1 LFPYHSPLGI
11 FGRDLLAIR
20 RGTGGLA
27 LERELSRSES
37 RKIRTVTS
45 GWNVPGSGG
54 KCVIDRLI
62 IESMRICSLLPGATE
77 IACALGLA
85 DEIVGVSHECD
96 FPAAARSKPV
106 LVRSRIDPTISGSG
120 EIDRQVGDLLR
131 SKQSLYALDEKLFKD
146 SEPDIILTQGLCD
159 VCALDYN
166 DVVRAARSLPQEP
179 TIVSLDPHCLADI
192 LNDVL
197 RIGEATHRSR
207 QAESLVQELKV
218 RIQAVRDRTARS
230 ASRPRVVCLEWLDPL
245 YIAGHWVPEMVQ
257 IAGGNDILGTAGE
270 PSVKIEWEALIT
282 CQPEI
287 LILMPCGFDLDRA
300 VRESSLLKNR
310 PGWQS
315 LPAVKDGRVF
325 AVSGADYF
333 SRPGPR
339 LVNGL
344 EILSQLF
351 HPQLSPAPISSDLAK
366 RVNL

>member
-1 LFPYHSPLGI
+1 
-11 FGRDLLAIR
+11 
-20 RGTGGLA
+20 
-27 LERELSRSES
+27 
-37 RKIRTVTS
+37 
-45 GWNVPGSGG
+45 
-54 KCVIDRLI
+54 
-62 IESMRICSLLPGATE
+62 MRICSLLPGATE

-85 DEIVGVSHECD
+85 DDLVGVSHECD

-106 LVRSRIDPTISGSG
+106 MVRSRIEPTMIGSG
-120 EIDRQVGDLLR
+120 EIDRRVGDLLR

-146 SEPDIILTQGLCD
+146 SEPDLILTQGLCD

-166 DVVRAARSLPQEP
+166 DVVQAARFLPREP
-179 TIVSLDPHCLADI
+179 RIVSLDPHSLADI

-207 QAESLVQELKV
+207 QAAALVQELKI

-230 ASRPRVVCLEWLDPL
+230 DSQPRVACLEWFDPL

-270 PSVKIEWEALIT
+270 PSVKIEWEALIASL
-282 CQPEI
+282 PEI

-310 PGWQS
+310 PGLES
-315 LPAVKDGRVF
+315 LPPVRDGRVF

-339 LVNGL
+339 LIEGL
-344 EILSQLF
+344 VILSQLF
-351 HPQLSPAPISSDLAK
+351 HPELFPAPISSDLAK

>member
-1 LFPYHSPLGI
+1 
-11 FGRDLLAIR
+11 
-20 RGTGGLA
+20 
-27 LERELSRSES
+27 
-37 RKIRTVTS
+37 
-45 GWNVPGSGG
+45 
-54 KCVIDRLI
+54 
-62 IESMRICSLLPGATE
+62 MRICSLLPGATE
-77 IACALGLA
+77 IACALGLS

-96 FPAAARSKPV
+96 FPAAARTKPV
-106 LVRSRIDPTISGSG
+106 MVRSRIDSSMIGSG
-120 EIDRQVGDLLR
+120 EIDRRVGDLLR
-131 SKQSLYALDEKLFKD
+131 SKQSLYALDDKLFVD

-166 DVVRAARSLPQEP
+166 DVVQAARSLARDP
-179 TIVSLDPHCLADI
+179 TIISLDPHCLADI
-192 LNDVL
+192 LTDVL

-207 QAESLVQELKV
+207 QAESLVQKLRD
-218 RIQAVRDRTARS
+218 RIEAVRDRTARS
-230 ASRPRVVCLEWLDPL
+230 ASQPRVACLEWLDPL

-270 PSVKIEWEALIT
+270 PSVKIEWDAVIASR
-282 CQPEI
+282 PEI
-287 LILMPCGFDLDRA
+287 LILLPCGFDLDRA

-310 PGWQS
+310 AGWQT

-339 LVNGL
+339 LIDGL

-351 HPQLSPAPISSDLAK
+351 HPELIPAPISSDLAK

>member
-1 LFPYHSPLGI
+1 
-11 FGRDLLAIR
+11 
-20 RGTGGLA
+20 
-27 LERELSRSES
+27 
-37 RKIRTVTS
+37 
-45 GWNVPGSGG
+45 
-54 KCVIDRLI
+54 
-62 IESMRICSLLPGATE
+62 MRICSLLPGATE

-96 FPAAARSKPV
+96 FPPAARTKTV
-106 LVRSRIDPTISGSG
+106 MVRSRIDPTSIGSS

-131 SKQSLYALDEKLFKD
+131 SNASLYALDEKLFKD

-166 DVVRAARSLPQEP
+166 EVVQAARSLRQDP

-197 RIGEATHRSR
+197 RIGEATDRSR
-207 QAESLVQELKV
+207 QAESLVQQLKH
-218 RIQAVRDRTARS
+218 RIEAVRDRTARA
-230 ASRPRVVCLEWLDPL
+230 ASQPRVACLEWFDPL
-245 YIAGHWVPEMVQ
+245 YIAGHWVPEMIQ
-257 IAGGNDILGTAGE
+257 IAGGNDILATAGN
-270 PSVKIEWEALIT
+270 PSFKIEWDAVIASL
-282 CQPEI
+282 PEI

-310 PGWQS
+310 ADWEM
-315 LPAVKDGRVF
+315 LPAVRDGRVF

-339 LVNGL
+339 LIDGL
-344 EILSQLF
+344 EILSQVIHPELF
-351 HPQLSPAPISSDLAK
+351 PTPLSSDLVK

>member
-1 LFPYHSPLGI
+1 
-11 FGRDLLAIR
+11 
-20 RGTGGLA
+20 
-27 LERELSRSES
+27 
-37 RKIRTVTS
+37 
-45 GWNVPGSGG
+45 
-54 KCVIDRLI
+54 
-62 IESMRICSLLPGATE
+62 MRICSLLPGATE

-96 FPAAARSKPV
+96 FPPAARTKTV
-106 LVRSRIDPTISGSG
+106 MVRSRIDPTSIGSS

-131 SKQSLYALDEKLFKD
+131 SNASLYALDEKLFKD

-166 DVVRAARSLPQEP
+166 EVVQAARSLRQDP

-197 RIGEATHRSR
+197 RIGEATDRSR
-207 QAESLVQELKV
+207 QAESMVQQLKH
-218 RIQAVRDRTARS
+218 RIEAVRDRTARA
-230 ASRPRVVCLEWLDPL
+230 ASQPRVACLEWFDPL
-245 YIAGHWVPEMVQ
+245 YIAGHWVPEMIQ
-257 IAGGNDILGTAGE
+257 IAGGNDILATAGN
-270 PSVKIEWEALIT
+270 PSFKIEWDAVIASL
-282 CQPEI
+282 PEI

-310 PGWQS
+310 ADWEM
-315 LPAVKDGRVF
+315 LPAVRDGRVF

-339 LVNGL
+339 LVDGL
-344 EILSQLF
+344 EILSQVIHPELF
-351 HPQLSPAPISSDLAK
+351 PTPLSSDLVK

>member
-1 LFPYHSPLGI
+1 
-11 FGRDLLAIR
+11 
-20 RGTGGLA
+20 
-27 LERELSRSES
+27 
-37 RKIRTVTS
+37 
-45 GWNVPGSGG
+45 
-54 KCVIDRLI
+54 
-62 IESMRICSLLPGATE
+62 MRICSLLPGATE

-96 FPAAARSKPV
+96 FPAAARTKPV
-106 LVRSRIDPTISGSG
+106 MVKSRIDPTTLDSG

-131 SKQSLYALDEKLFKD
+131 ANRGLYVLDEDLFRN
-146 SEPDIILTQGLCD
+146 SQPDIILTQGLCD

-166 DVVRAARSLPQEP
+166 DVVRAARSLGKDPH
-179 TIVSLDPHCLADI
+179 IVSLDPHCLADV

-197 RIGEATHRSR
+197 RIGEATDRYR
-207 QAESLVQELKV
+207 QAESLVQELKG
-218 RIQAVRDRTARS
+218 RIAAVRDRTERS
-230 ASRPRVVCLEWLDPL
+230 ADSQPRVGCLEWFDPI

-270 PSVKIEWEALIT
+270 PSAKVEWDAVIAAM
-282 CQPEI
+282 PEI

-310 PGWQS
+310 AGWQN
-315 LPAVKDGRVF
+315 LPAVRDGRVF

-339 LVNGL
+339 LVDGL

-351 HPQLSPAPISSDLAK
+351 HPQLSPRPISSDRAK

>member
-1 LFPYHSPLGI
+1 
-11 FGRDLLAIR
+11 
-20 RGTGGLA
+20 
-27 LERELSRSES
+27 
-37 RKIRTVTS
+37 
-45 GWNVPGSGG
+45 
-54 KCVIDRLI
+54 
-62 IESMRICSLLPGATE
+62 MRICSLLPGATE

-96 FPAAARSKPV
+96 FPAAVQAKPV
-106 LVRSRIDPTISGSG
+106 MVRSRIDSTTTGSG

-131 SKQSLYALDEKLFKD
+131 SKQSLYALDEELFKD

-166 DVVRAARSLPQEP
+166 DVVQAARSLPKDP
-179 TIVSLDPHCLADI
+179 RIVSLDPHCLSDI

-197 RIGEATHRSR
+197 RIGEATHRTR
-207 QAESLVQELKV
+207 QAESLVQELKG
-218 RIQAVRDRTARS
+218 RIKAVRDRTTGS
-230 ASRPRVVCLEWLDPL
+230 VSRPRVACLEWFDPL
-245 YIAGHWVPEMVQ
+245 YVAGHWVPEIVE

-270 PSVKIEWEALIT
+270 PSAKIAWDAVIAAM
-282 CQPEI
+282 PEI
-287 LILMPCGFDLDRA
+287 LILMPCGFDLQRA

-310 PGWQS
+310 PGWQT

-339 LVNGL
+339 LIDGL
-344 EILSQLF
+344 KILSQLV
-351 HPQLSPAPISSDLAK
+351 HPELFPTAISSELVK

>member
-1 LFPYHSPLGI
+1 
-11 FGRDLLAIR
+11 
-20 RGTGGLA
+20 
-27 LERELSRSES
+27 
-37 RKIRTVTS
+37 
-45 GWNVPGSGG
+45 
-54 KCVIDRLI
+54 
-62 IESMRICSLLPGATE
+62 MRICSLLPGATE

-85 DEIVGVSHECD
+85 DDIVGVSHECD
-96 FPAAARSKPV
+96 FPAAVRSKPV
-106 LVRSRIDPTISGSG
+106 MVRSRIDPTMIGSG

-146 SEPDIILTQGLCD
+146 SEPDLILTQGLCD

-166 DVVRAARSLPQEP
+166 DVVRAACSLAQEP

-197 RIGEATHRSR
+197 RIGEVTHRLR
-207 QAESLVQELKV
+207 QAESLVQELRL

-230 ASRPRVVCLEWLDPL
+230 ASQPRVACLEWFDPL

-270 PSVKIEWEALIT
+270 PSVKIEWEALIASR
-282 CQPEI
+282 PEV
-287 LILMPCGFDLDRA
+287 LILMPCGFDLERA
-300 VRESSLLKNR
+300 IRESSLLKDR
-310 PGWQS
+310 AGWQT
-315 LPAVKDGRVF
+315 LPAGRDGRVF

-339 LVNGL
+339 LIDGL
-344 EILSQLF
+344 EILGQLI
-351 HPQLSPAPISSDLAK
+351 HPELSPAPISSDLAK

>member
-1 LFPYHSPLGI
+1 MIQF
-11 FGRDLLAIR
+11 
-20 RGTGGLA
+20 
-27 LERELSRSES
+27 
-37 RKIRTVTS
+37 
-45 GWNVPGSGG
+45 
-54 KCVIDRLI
+54 
-62 IESMRICSLLPGATE
+62 MRICSLLPGATE

-106 LVRSRIDPTISGSG
+106 MVRSRIDPTIIGSG

-166 DVVRAARSLPQEP
+166 DVVQAARSLPQDP
-179 TIVSLDPHCLADI
+179 TIVSLDPHCLSDI

-197 RIGEATHRSR
+197 RIGEVTHRSR
-207 QAESLVQELKV
+207 QAESLAQELKLRV
-218 RIQAVRDRTARS
+218 EAVRDRTARS
-230 ASRPRVVCLEWLDPL
+230 ASQPRVACLEWFDPL

-257 IAGGNDILGTAGE
+257 IAGGNDVLGTAGE
-270 PSVKIEWEALIT
+270 PSVKIEWEALIASG
-282 CQPEI
+282 PEV
-287 LILMPCGFDLDRA
+287 LILMPCGFDLERA
-300 VRESSLLKNR
+300 IRESSLLKNR
-310 PGWQS
+310 PGWQI
-315 LPAVKDGRVF
+315 LPAVRDGRVF

-339 LVNGL
+339 LIDGL
-344 EILSQLF
+344 EIVSQLI
-351 HPQLSPAPISSDLAK
+351 HPELSLAPISSDLAK

>member
-1 LFPYHSPLGI
+1 
-11 FGRDLLAIR
+11 
-20 RGTGGLA
+20 
-27 LERELSRSES
+27 
-37 RKIRTVTS
+37 
-45 GWNVPGSGG
+45 
-54 KCVIDRLI
+54 
-62 IESMRICSLLPGATE
+62 MRICSLLPGATE

-106 LVRSRIDPTISGSG
+106 MVRSRIDPTKIRSG

-230 ASRPRVVCLEWLDPL
+230 ASRPRVVCLEWLDAL

>member
-1 LFPYHSPLGI
+1 
-11 FGRDLLAIR
+11 
-20 RGTGGLA
+20 
-27 LERELSRSES
+27 
-37 RKIRTVTS
+37 
-45 GWNVPGSGG
+45 
-54 KCVIDRLI
+54 
-62 IESMRICSLLPGATE
+62 MRICSLLPGATE

-96 FPAAARSKPV
+96 FPPAARTKTV
-106 LVRSRIDPTISGSG
+106 MVRSRIDPTSIGSS

-131 SKQSLYALDEKLFKD
+131 SNASLYALDEKLFKD

-166 DVVRAARSLPQEP
+166 EVVQAARSLRQDP

-197 RIGEATHRSR
+197 RIGEATDRSR
-207 QAESLVQELKV
+207 QAESLVQQLKH
-218 RIQAVRDRTARS
+218 RIEAVRDRTARA
-230 ASRPRVVCLEWLDPL
+230 ASQPRVACLEWFDPL
-245 YIAGHWVPEMVQ
+245 YIAGHWVPEMIQ
-257 IAGGNDILGTAGE
+257 IAGGNDILATAGN
-270 PSVKIEWEALIT
+270 PSFKIEWDAVIASL
-282 CQPEI
+282 PEI

-310 PGWQS
+310 ADWEM
-315 LPAVKDGRVF
+315 LPAVRDGRVF

-339 LVNGL
+339 LVDGL
-344 EILSQLF
+344 KILSQVIHPELF
-351 HPQLSPAPISSDLAK
+351 PTPLSSDLVK

>member
-1 LFPYHSPLGI
+1 
-11 FGRDLLAIR
+11 
-20 RGTGGLA
+20 
-27 LERELSRSES
+27 
-37 RKIRTVTS
+37 
-45 GWNVPGSGG
+45 
-54 KCVIDRLI
+54 
-62 IESMRICSLLPGATE
+62 MRICSLLPGATE

-106 LVRSRIDPTISGSG
+106 MVRSRIDPTTIGSG
-120 EIDRQVGDLLR
+120 EIDRRVGDLLR
-131 SKQSLYALDEKLFKD
+131 SKQSLYVLDEKSFKD

-166 DVVRAARSLPQEP
+166 DVVQAARSLATDPC
-179 TIVSLDPHCLADI
+179 IISLDPHCLADI

-197 RIGEATHRSR
+197 RIGGATNRYR
-207 QAESLVQELKV
+207 QAESLVQELNL

-230 ASRPRVVCLEWLDPL
+230 ASQPRAACLEWFDPI

-270 PSVKIEWEALIT
+270 PSAKLEWDAVIASL
-282 CQPEI
+282 PEV
-287 LILMPCGFDLDRA
+287 LILMPCGFDLERT

-310 PGWQS
+310 AGWQT
-315 LPAVKDGRVF
+315 LPAVRDGRIF

-333 SRPGPR
+333 SRPGPS
-339 LVNGL
+339 LIDGL
-344 EILSQLF
+344 EILNQIV
-351 HPQLSPAPISSDLAK
+351 HPELSSAPISSDLVK

>member
-1 LFPYHSPLGI
+1 
-11 FGRDLLAIR
+11 
-20 RGTGGLA
+20 
-27 LERELSRSES
+27 
-37 RKIRTVTS
+37 
-45 GWNVPGSGG
+45 
-54 KCVIDRLI
+54 
-62 IESMRICSLLPGATE
+62 MRICSLLPGATE

-85 DEIVGVSHECD
+85 DELVGVSHECD
-96 FPAAARSKPV
+96 FPAAARNKPV
-106 LVRSRIDPTISGSG
+106 MVRSRIDPTMIGSG

-131 SKQSLYALDEKLFKD
+131 SNQSLYALDEKLFKD
-146 SEPDIILTQGLCD
+146 SEPDLILTQGLCD

-166 DVVRAARSLPQEP
+166 DVVQAARSLPRDP

-197 RIGEATHRSR
+197 RIGEATQRSR
-207 QAESLVQELKV
+207 QAESLVQKLEF

-230 ASRPRVVCLEWLDPL
+230 ASKPRVSCLEWFDPL
-245 YIAGHWVPEMVQ
+245 YIAGHWVPEMVE

-270 PSVKIEWEALIT
+270 PSVKVEWNAVVASL
-282 CQPEI
+282 PEI

-310 PGWQS
+310 PGWQT
-315 LPAVKDGRVF
+315 LPAVKDGRIF

-339 LVNGL
+339 LIDGL

-351 HPQLSPAPISSDLAK
+351 HPDLSPAPISSDIAK
-366 RVNL
+366 RVTL

>member
-1 LFPYHSPLGI
+1 
-11 FGRDLLAIR
+11 
-20 RGTGGLA
+20 
-27 LERELSRSES
+27 
-37 RKIRTVTS
+37 
-45 GWNVPGSGG
+45 
-54 KCVIDRLI
+54 
-62 IESMRICSLLPGATE
+62 MRICSLLPGATE

-106 LVRSRIDPTISGSG
+106 MVRSRIDPTTIGSG

-166 DVVRAARSLPQEP
+166 DVVRAACSLPGEP
-179 TIVSLDPHCLADI
+179 RIISLDPHCLGDI

-197 RIGEATHRSR
+197 RIGEATHSSR
-207 QAESLVQELKV
+207 QAESLVQELKL

-230 ASRPRVVCLEWLDPL
+230 ASQPRVACLEWFDPL
-245 YIAGHWVPEMVQ
+245 YIAGHWVPEMIQ
-257 IAGGNDILGTAGE
+257 IAGGNDILATAGE
-270 PSVKIEWEALIT
+270 PSVKIEWDAVIASR
-282 CQPEI
+282 PEI

-300 VRESSLLKNR
+300 VYESSLLRNCA
-310 PGWQS
+310 GWQT

-339 LVNGL
+339 LIDGL
-344 EILSQLF
+344 EILSQLL
-351 HPQLSPAPISSDLAK
+351 HPELSPAPISSDLAK

>member
-1 LFPYHSPLGI
+1 
-11 FGRDLLAIR
+11 
-20 RGTGGLA
+20 
-27 LERELSRSES
+27 
-37 RKIRTVTS
+37 
-45 GWNVPGSGG
+45 
-54 KCVIDRLI
+54 
-62 IESMRICSLLPGATE
+62 MRICSLLPGATE

-106 LVRSRIDPTISGSG
+106 MVRSRIDPTIIGSG
-120 EIDRQVGDLLR
+120 EIHRQVGDLLR
-131 SKQSLYALDEKLFKD
+131 SKQSLYALDEKLFID

-166 DVVRAARSLPQEP
+166 DVVQAARSLARDPC
-179 TIVSLDPHCLADI
+179 IVSLDPHCLADI

-207 QAESLVQELKV
+207 QAESLVQELEF
-218 RIQAVRDRTARS
+218 RIHAVGDRTARS
-230 ASRPRVVCLEWLDPL
+230 ASRPRVACLEWLDPI

-257 IAGGNDILGTAGE
+257 IAGGSDILGTAGE
-270 PSVKIEWEALIT
+270 PSAKVEWDAVIASL
-282 CQPEI
+282 PEI

-310 PGWQS
+310 ASWQT

-339 LVNGL
+339 LIDGL

-351 HPQLSPAPISSDLAK
+351 HPQLSPAPISSDLVK